1 MIDPDGYRPGVGMV
15 VSNRQG
21 QVVWARRIG
30 RRDAWQLPQGGIH
43 HDESPEDTLY
53 RELREELGLTPESVE
68 VLGSTP
74 GWLRYDIPRQFRRR
88 DQSTVCVGQKQR
100 WFLLRLLSDDGA
112 IRFDTHAEPE
122 FDRWCWVDYW
132 EPVRRVVFFKRYVYR
147 RALEELAPFLGV
159 AERSEAGRVPSGRR
173 RQPGRG
179 SRKRLL
185 PAGLDGAQP

>member
-15 VSNRQG
+15 VSSRLR

-43 HDESPEDTLY
+43 RGESPEDTLY
-53 RELREELGLTPESVE
+53 RELREELGLRPESVE
-68 VLGSTP
+68 VLGATS

-88 DQSTVCVGQKQR
+88 DRRPVCVGQKQR
-100 WFLLRLLSDDGA
+100 WFLLRLLSGDSA

-132 EPVRRVVFFKRYVYR
+132 EPARKVVFFKRCVYR

-159 AERSEAGRVPSGRR
+159 AGRPEEGCVSSRR
-173 RQPGRG
+173 RPGRAG
-179 SRKRLL
+179 GGRLSSV
-185 PAGLDGAQP
+185 GQGRAQP